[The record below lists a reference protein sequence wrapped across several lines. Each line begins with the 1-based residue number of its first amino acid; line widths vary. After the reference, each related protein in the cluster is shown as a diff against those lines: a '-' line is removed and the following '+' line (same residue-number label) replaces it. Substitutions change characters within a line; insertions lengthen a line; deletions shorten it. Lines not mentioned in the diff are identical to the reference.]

1 MYKQI
6 IAGVSL
12 VSSILLADSATAQPR
27 RWERDRSRNEVGRS
41 AAQLQD
47 DIRDLQRFRT
57 THANFEDAWRRSDLI
72 GVRSALR
79 SFVFQG
85 RAEVAEQQREA
96 AQAFRESQRSNREFV
111 RDGSR
116 KDFRDAQDDRRD
128 AQRERIE
135 LAQETAALNELER
148 AAAAAFTFGPS
159 VPVLVQAR
167 EAMLR
172 FIQLAEVEVRRS
184 RRELHEDV
192 RELREDNRDVYRG
205 PRRGY

>member
-1 MYKQI
+1 MYRQI
-6 IAGVSL
+6 VAGVSL
-12 VSSILLADSATAQPR
+12 FSSLLLADSASAQPR
-27 RWERDRSRNEVGRS
+27 RWERDRSRAEVGRS

-47 DIRDLQRFRT
+47 DIRDLQRFRA
-57 THANFEDAWRRSDLI
+57 THANFEDAWRRQDLN
-72 GVRSALR
+72 GVRNALR

-85 RAEVAEQQREA
+85 RAEVAEQQRET
-96 AQAFRESQRSNREFV
+96 AQSYREAERSSRELY
-111 RDGSR
+111 RDGTR

-135 LAQETAALNELER
+135 LTQEIAALNELER
-148 AAAAAFTFGPS
+148 AASAAFTFGPS

-167 EAMLR
+167 DAMLR

-192 RELREDNRDVYRG
+192 RELREDNRNLYRG